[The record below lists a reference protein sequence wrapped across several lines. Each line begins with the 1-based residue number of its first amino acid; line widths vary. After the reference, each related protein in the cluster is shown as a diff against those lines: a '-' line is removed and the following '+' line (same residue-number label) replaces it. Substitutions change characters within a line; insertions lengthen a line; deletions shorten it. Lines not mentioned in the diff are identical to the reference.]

1 MSKLNRLIHNQHNW
15 WRNWHRFW
23 TIFHKLARRD
33 DLENLVAW
41 ARRKR
46 LAGPARYYDFLLT
59 ETVIELNRYALRDHK
74 RYLWANRL
82 YTLHRL
88 FNPSREK
95 HSSGAAAVY
104 RKH

>member
-1 MSKLNRLIHNQHNW
+1 MSKLNHLIHNQHNW
-15 WRNWHRFW
+15 WRDWEHFW
-23 TIFHKLARRD
+23 AIFHKLARQD

-46 LAGPARYYDFLLT
+46 LTGQASYYNSLLT
-59 ETVIELNRYALRDHK
+59 ETAIDLNRYAVREHQ

-88 FNPSREK
+88 INPSRKK
-95 HSSGAAAVY
+95 HPHGSAAMY
-104 RKH
+104 RRR